1 MGYAK
6 MITKGMAVTALAVIA
21 AISINTE
28 TAKALSKAGQHK
40 LYKTTI
46 AKYDKMVRKAALRKA
61 AKEYDCSNW
70 DTYYAF
76 VDIDKDGVDECVLRF
91 CDDPDTSNDSGYG
104 ETTSIYTIKNGK
116 VKVVVEN
123 HKSFD
128 PYCHTE
134 YVRVFKNSSMIDLGF
149 SHGDGDYF
157 FYEYKNGKIDKKKGI
172 RITFYTNAKGK
183 KVAGIEEN
191 GKNKTVSVEKGKKK
205 YKKLS
210 GGGKGVKMKKYTK
223 GSEIK

>member
-1 MGYAK
+1 MK
-6 MITKGMAVTALAVIA
+6 LTKIIKNGMAITVLVFIAVIA
-21 AISINTE
+21 MNSG
-28 TAKALSKAGQHK
+28 TAQALSKAGQHK

-46 AKYDKMVRKAALRKA
+46 AKYDKTVRKAAEEI
-61 AKEYDCSNW
+61 KEDYDYSKG

-76 VDIDKDGVDECVLRF
+76 IDIDKDGVDECVLRYGGT
-91 CDDPDTSNDSGYG
+91 PDTAKDSGYG
-104 ETTSIYTIKNGK
+104 ETTSLYTIKDGK
-116 VKVVVEN
+116 VKAVLEN

-128 PYCHTE
+128 PHWHMD

-157 FYEYKNGKIDKKKGI
+157 FYKYQNGKIDKKKGT
-172 RITFYTNAKGK
+172 RITFYTNAEGK

-191 GKNKTVSVEKGKKK
+191 GKSKTVSVAKGKKK

-210 GGGKGVKMKKYTK
+210 GGGKGVKMRKYTK